1 MELPKTCSVILSG
14 ASGMLGTG
22 VKEELSKRGVPS
34 LQLVRRTPTGRGEL
48 RWDPAATPAVC
59 DPSALEGT
67 AAAIHL
73 SGANVAAH
81 RWTEAYKREMVAS
94 RVDSTWSLATVLAQ
108 LRNPP
113 AVLLCASAV
122 GIYGDR
128 GDEVLDEGSASGA
141 GFLADLC
148 QKWERAADPARE
160 AGIRVVHLR
169 FGVVLGPGEG
179 ALRQMLPLFRIGL
192 GARIGSGQQW
202 MSWIGLDDVVAAVF
216 FALERTGIEGPV
228 NVTAPNP
235 VTNAA
240 FTHALGQELGRPAI
254 LSIPEFAAKLM
265 LGQMAEEAL
274 LASARVQPRK
284 LIEAGFQFS
293 MPNLEQAL
301 AAALAT

>member
-1 MELPKTCSVILSG
+1 
-14 ASGMLGTG
+14 
-22 VKEELSKRGVPS
+22 
-34 LQLVRRTPTGRGEL
+34 
-48 RWDPAATPAVC
+48 
-59 DPSALEGT
+59 
-67 AAAIHL
+67 
-73 SGANVAAH
+73 
-81 RWTEAYKREMVAS
+81 MVAS

-179 ALRQMLPLFRIGL
+179 ALRQMLPPFRIGL

-301 AAALAT
+301 AAALAK